1 MEQGIKLSTKI
12 KWTLRDR
19 DAAKLDIVIADAQKA
34 REMDVDKLRSEFTK
48 VDVKSKDVDK
58 INRMLNGISQY
69 FGNEESFET
78 NQEILVVHNVF
89 RGIVVKSWEG
99 NDIEVS
105 ADYKHNKVVFR
116 ESVKLYTEFLID
128 RYN

>member
-48 VDVKSKDVDK
+48 LDLKSKDVDK
-58 INRMLNGISQY
+58 INRTLNGISEC

-78 NQEILVVHNVF
+78 NQEILRILNMI
-89 RGIVVKSWEG
+89 RGIVFKSWKG
-99 NDIEVS
+99 NGIEVRN
-105 ADYKHNKVVFR
+105 DYKHNKMIVR
-116 ESVKLYTEFLID
+116 ENVRF
-128 RYN
+128 YNEC